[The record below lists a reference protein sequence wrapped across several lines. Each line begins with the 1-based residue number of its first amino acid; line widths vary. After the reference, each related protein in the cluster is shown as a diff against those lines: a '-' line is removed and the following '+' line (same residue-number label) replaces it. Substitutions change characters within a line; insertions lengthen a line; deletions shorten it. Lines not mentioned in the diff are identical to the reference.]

1 MTSGGHAR
9 SGPPPDPNAIRRD
22 RKSDQLTWLT
32 LTGNREGPAPAW
44 PLTES
49 TKREDAM
56 WARLWTTPQATQW
69 EAQGWH
75 DEVALYV
82 RTFCRA
88 SAQDGSTAD
97 RTLVLRQMEGLG
109 LSAAGMSRLRWR
121 LPTTDTAPVRKEA
134 RTRDARRASDKARF
148 QVIEGE
154 AKKAG

>member
-1 MTSGGHAR
+1 MPSGGHAR

-22 RKSDQLTWLT
+22 RKSDQAGWLT
-32 LTGNREGPAPAW
+32 LAGPREGPVPAW

-56 WARLWTTPQATQW
+56 WARLWATPQSSQW

-88 SAQDGSTAD
+88 SASDGSTAD

-121 LPTTDTAPVRKEA
+121 FGGEPAKEA
-134 RTRDARRASDKARF
+134 PRRDRRGTIDKARF
-148 QVIEGE
+148 TVIPGE
-154 AKKAG
+154 VREAG

>member
-9 SGPPPDPNAIRRD
+9 SGPAPDPNAIRRD
-22 RKSDQLTWLT
+22 RKADQATWLT
-32 LTGNREGPAPAW
+32 LPGPREGLVPPW

-56 WARLWTTPQATQW
+56 WARLWASPQATQW

-82 RTFCRA
+82 RTFCEAAEKDA
-88 SAQDGSTAD
+88 SPAV

-121 LPTTDTAPVRKEA
+121 LSNGQPAKEA
-134 RTRDARRASDKARF
+134 PKRDRRSTIDKARF
-148 QVIEGE
+148 TVIPGE
-154 AKKAG
+154 AREAG